1 MARRVLSYAPTQPD
15 AAARVGVS
23 LYVLSTASKMAFD
36 NKDVIMATWTFDYY
50 NAKVAAT
57 IEDWLADLRA
67 SFLRIAEL
75 MDLYGPDPGMP
86 HTRAMGGG
94 LFEMRPKARAGIGR
108 ILYCVA
114 IGQRIV
120 LLHAFIKKTERTP
133 PRELSLAYV
142 RAREVKH
149 DCRSL

>member
-1 MARRVLSYAPTQPD
+1 
-15 AAARVGVS
+15 
-23 LYVLSTASKMAFD
+23 
-36 NKDVIMATWTFDYY
+36 MATWTFDYY
-50 NAKVAAT
+50 NAKVAAA
-57 IEDWLADLRA
+57 IEDWPADLRA

-75 MDLYGPDPGMP
+75 MALYGPDPGMP